1 MKNKVNR
8 MGKKRKFIKNT
19 AAFRKRQETR
29 KHQRLARENGVFSPR
44 KLARSVGI
52 FVGMV
57 TDEINPKEAAFNWK
71 AYVEAVI
78 KHPKEFHAMMN
89 PKKDI
94 QDSSG
99 TVSRVIRKVKA

>member
-1 MKNKVNR
+1 MKKNR
-8 MGKKRKFIKNT
+8 MSKKNRKMIHNT
-19 AAFRKRQETR
+19 LAFKRRKETQ

-94 QDSSG
+94 RDSSG